1 MNNSSFGFH
10 WVREG
15 GWKSSQKER
24 MKGLFVA
31 TTNRN
36 IKVVD
41 KEGETLKNRDNTR
54 LDTIKLYLS
63 LLLP

>member
-1 MNNSSFGFH
+1 VVG
-10 WVREG
+10 
-15 GWKSSQKER
+15 KSSQKER

-31 TTNRN
+31 TRDKN
-36 IKVVD
+36 IQVVD
-41 KEGETLKNRDNTR
+41 KEGETLKDRDTTR